1 MPRGRPRL
9 DPEIKEQS
17 LQESRKHYEES
28 KFKPL
33 RNREKRREEAKLRM
47 QRKRAA
53 IAASDWRTK
62 REYHDNAAANSARY
76 RDRKFVQEREE
87 RSVAN
92 AVKMRASPITP
103 TPAPRCKGRLAVED
117 LNNSAAEEEPDEGRA
132 HHLIEAP
139 MWPMRVPQPKRC
151 LYCFEEHCI
160 GCACM
165 CEASPDWIEHGG
177 HFFPTCKYCK
187 AEDCSGCAQDG
198 ASWAILRS
206 ILQGMARLCDLQMLL
221 RYPHASTWEAP
232 SWSKLNRKWVHECTQ
247 YHDHEGEYTPSGPFV
262 PLTPGSSPPSSPS
275 TLSASTLS
283 HAPSPPCSRPA
294 SPAKALSLR
303 ERQIQRNAEHYKFLA
318 AEDARIAAV
327 DQKLSK
333 EELTYLASSRPP
345 PVPISPER
353 MRQQFTRILGG
364 HGAPPSILR
373 SKSPES
379 SMLSPKEARIA
390 QTTFYQDAAH
400 QRPCQVPRPEVPINN
415 SHGEG
420 VESHWGNAPVMYAVS
435 GKNRV
440 FQDRGRTMA
449 AFKGTPGADLVFTR
463 NEDELF
469 GFLAENVEG
478 KMTI

>member
-1 MPRGRPRL
+1 MSIHSQTLILIALPSSYHQLPLRFLSQMPRGRPRL

-17 LQESRKHYEES
+17 LQESRKRYEES

-76 RDRKFVQEREE
+76 RDRKFAQEREE

-92 AVKMRASPITP
+92 AVKKRARKCEEQDLRRKHKPTAKPLPIPRAKLPLLPAKLPHRHLPSSPITP
-103 TPAPRCKGRLAVED
+103 TPAPRRKGRLAAED
-117 LNNSAAEEEPDEGRA
+117 LNNSAVEEEPDEGRA
-132 HHLIEAP
+132 HHPIEAP
-139 MWPMRVPQPKRC
+139 MWPMRAPQPKRC
-151 LYCFEEHCI
+151 PYCFEEYCI
-160 GCACM
+160 G
-165 CEASPDWIEHGG
+165 
-177 HFFPTCKYCK
+177 
-187 AEDCSGCAQDG
+187 
-198 ASWAILRS
+198 
-206 ILQGMARLCDLQMLL
+206 
-221 RYPHASTWEAP
+221 
-232 SWSKLNRKWVHECTQ
+232 
-247 YHDHEGEYTPSGPFV
+247 
-262 PLTPGSSPPSSPS
+262 PPSSPS

-283 HAPSPPCSRPA
+283 HAPSPPCSRPVP
-294 SPAKALSLR
+294 PAKALSLR
-303 ERQIQRNAEHYKFLA
+303 EQQIQRNAEHYKFLA

-353 MRQQFTRILGG
+353 MRQQFARILGG
-364 HGAPPSILR
+364 CGAPPSILR

-379 SMLSPKEARIA
+379 SMLSPEEARIA

-420 VESHWGNAPVMYAVS
+420 VESHWGDAPVMYAVS

-440 FQDRGRTMA
+440 FQDRGRAMA

-469 GFLAENVEG
+469 RFLAENVEG